1 MADPEA
7 RAQDFAL
14 ALRRAI
20 ADSGLTLSGT
30 HKRLVANGNRVALTT
45 LSYWRSGDRLPEG
58 AASLSAVEDLERILR
73 VDRGSLMD
81 RIPPAARLGTLAAPR
96 VPFDE
101 ERERRET
108 EETLAALDAAPQLA
122 IRDLST
128 HMTVYTRPDGAVE
141 RTEFQC
147 VIQVTRGIVSEI
159 PLIDVAPEETDTMSE
174 ILDVV
179 GGRLDREYQHSGR
192 LLSGIVIALDEPVA
206 AGETFTL
213 DFAERLP
220 PGYPAR
226 RSAWHATARRAKET
240 VIRVIFPE
248 GAEPDWCEEYVET
261 ESGEEYSGP
270 AALRG
275 RIAHTVRHGFGPG
288 VLGLRWGS
296 MTQNG
301 RTPADPNTG

>member
-1 MADPEA
+1 MVGSDG
-7 RAQDFAL
+7 RSQDFAS
-14 ALRRAI
+14 ALTHAI
-20 ADSGLTLSGT
+20 EDSGLSLTGA
-30 HKRLVANGNRVALTT
+30 HQRLLAHGNRVSLTT
-45 LSYWRSGDRLPEG
+45 LSYWRSGARHPDG
-58 AASLSAVEDLERILR
+58 AASLSAVEDLERILGL
-73 VDRGSLMD
+73 DPGTLMD

-108 EETLAALDAAPQLA
+108 EETFAALDAAPQLA

-147 VIQVTRGIVSEI
+147 VIQVTRGIVAEI
-159 PLIDVAPEETDTMSE
+159 PLIDVAPEETDVMSE

-179 GGRLDREYQHSGR
+179 GGRLDREYQHPGR

-213 DFAERLP
+213 DFVERLP

-226 RSAWHATARRAKET
+226 RSAWHATARRAKDT

-248 GAEPDWCEEYVET
+248 GREPDWCEEYIET
-261 ESGEEYSGP
+261 EEGEEHSAP

-288 VLGLRWGS
+288 VLGLRWGGT
-296 MTQNG
+296 TQLG
-301 RTPADPNTG
+301 RPPADA